1 MKQLSKSLRSIKR
14 LSRMGCITLS
24 LMLIGS
30 AIAQGIPGTSFSRQS
45 TVGETYNLKNT
56 QIAADQSRIIF
67 YRPTHARTGE
77 TSTIYINGRYQ
88 TSLISGAYSLICMR
102 PGQVEIGVRQLDN
115 QTRRSKDG
123 LDSSRH
129 FTLQS
134 GQNLFIRVNE
144 DDAPNITLTSV
155 TPADAKNEISVLVYF
170 QN

>member
-77 TSTIYINGRYQ
+77 TSTIYIVGLFSKLSHFPHLSRQ
-88 TSLISGAYSLICMR
+88 SLSHVQHILLI
-102 PGQVEIGVRQLDN
+102 
-115 QTRRSKDG
+115 
-123 LDSSRH
+123 
-129 FTLQS
+129 F
-134 GQNLFIRVNE
+134 
-144 DDAPNITLTSV
+144 
-155 TPADAKNEISVLVYF
+155 
-170 QN
+170 